1 MPVDAFLL
9 SDENRGRVA
18 DALKDRSLA
27 KMEGHIATGG
37 LTAAIDYYNERPTP
51 EIMMV
56 EFEGAADNIMEG
68 LNSLAEIC
76 DPGTRVVVVGA
87 QNDVSLYRSLLRMG
101 ISEYMASPLATKQV
115 VDAIFGMIADP
126 DARPKG
132 RVIAVAGV
140 HGGAGGSS
148 VAQNMAFALASEYE
162 VDVAILD
169 LDLQFGTAAL
179 NLNVEARQ
187 GIYDCLSQPD
197 RLDDQLLDRYV
208 IKYDEHLSVLGASAS
223 LNLPGDLD
231 REALDKLIDIM
242 SQRVPYVVLDL
253 PPRWIDW
260 VSNTLIMAD
269 ETVVVATPD
278 LVSLRDVQNWLR
290 HLNEKRGEERKA
302 RIVLNKIGQAKKT
315 ELSEKDFEGATDDA
329 VLLSVPYD
337 PVIFAT
343 AANNGQPIG
352 QVSAKS
358 KPSLAF
364 SELARKL
371 SGRHVAA
378 RRKKKG
384 LLSFMG
390 RSG

>member
-27 KMEGHIATGG
+27 KMEGNIAVGG
-37 LTAAIDYYNERPTP
+37 LPAAIEYYNERPTP

-56 EFEGAADNIMEG
+56 EFDGGADNIMEG

-76 DPGTRVVVVGA
+76 DPGTRVVVVGS

-132 RVIAVAGV
+132 RVIAVTGV

-162 VDVAILD
+162 VEVAILD

-223 LNLPGDLD
+223 LNLPGDID

-253 PPRWIDW
+253 PPRWIEW

-302 RIVLNKIGQAKKT
+302 RVVLNKVGQAKKT
-315 ELSEKDFEGATDDA
+315 ELSEKDFEGATDDP

-337 PVIFAT
+337 PAIFAT
-343 AANNGQPIG
+343 AANNGQPVG
-352 QVSAKS
+352 QVNAKS
-358 KPSLAF
+358 KPSISF
-364 SELARKL
+364 NELARKL

-378 RRKKKG
+378 RKKKKG
-384 LLSFMG
+384 LLSFKG